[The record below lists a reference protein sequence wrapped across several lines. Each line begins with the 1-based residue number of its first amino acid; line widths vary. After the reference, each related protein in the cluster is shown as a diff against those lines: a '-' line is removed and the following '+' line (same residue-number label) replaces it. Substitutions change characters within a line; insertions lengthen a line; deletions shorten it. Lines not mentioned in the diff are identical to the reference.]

1 MVRRG
6 FLGALLAT
14 LFAVPATAGAQDDIV
29 RSHALSLIGE
39 PQYERGFD
47 HLDFVNP
54 DAPKGGTLRMSAFG
68 GFDSLNPYIPK
79 GNPAGA
85 ASLAVETLMD
95 QHLGEPSTEYGL
107 IAESV
112 EHPKDHSWVI
122 FNLRPEA
129 RFHDG
134 SPVTAEDVAFSFEV
148 LRDKGQPFYRYYYRN
163 VTEAKVL
170 DTHRIRFDFSETGN
184 RELPQIMG
192 QLPVMSKAYWADREF
207 GATTLEA
214 PMGSGPYRVSA
225 VEPNRRVVLERVED
239 YWGRDLGINR
249 GRYNY
254 DRVQYEYF
262 ADRTAVLEAFKGYVY
277 DYRTENSSKDWATAY
292 EFPAVERGDVKV
304 ELVPHSRPT
313 GMQGFIYNLRRPL
326 FQDPALRE
334 ALSYAFDFEWA
345 NKNLFYGQYERTES
359 FFSNTE
365 LASQGLPSEAEL
377 ELLEP
382 LRGMIPEE
390 VFTEPYS
397 PPSTAENSLRENLG
411 KAFQILREA
420 GYKFENKTLLTPEGE
435 PVSFEILLADPQF
448 ERIVLPFIENLR
460 RLGVDASLRTV
471 DAAQYQN
478 RVRDF
483 DYDMVVGSYPQSESP
498 GNEQRDFFGSEAA
511 ERPGS
516 RNLAGIRSEAVDRLI
531 DNIIFA
537 ENREA
542 LVTATRALDRVL
554 LHSHIVI
561 PQWHISALR
570 IAYWDKFGRPP
581 VDPDYGVDVFAWWIL
596 PEKAAELAETYK

>member
-14 LFAVPATAGAQDDIV
+14 LFAIPATAGAQDDIV

-39 PQYERGFD
+39 PQYEQGFD

-148 LRDKGQPFYRYYYRN
+148 LREKGQPFYRYYYRN

-170 DTHRIRFDFSETGN
+170 DTHRIRFDFSESGN

-390 VFTEPYS
+390 VFTEAYS
-397 PPSTAENSLRENLG
+397 PPSTAESSLRENLG

-483 DYDMVVGSYPQSESP
+483 EYDMVVGSYPQSESP

-511 ERPGS
+511 TRAGS

-537 ENREA
+537 GNREA

-581 VDPDYGVDVFAWWIL
+581 VDPDYGVDVFAWWIQ